1 MKSYKSLERRR
12 IDYEDDLVIVYDE
25 SGKQIYKGIEDY
37 EPMKDEP
44 WKWDSSEQVYKFKKY
59 IKVCLDL

>member
-1 MKSYKSLERRR
+1 MRKGKGR

-25 SGKQIYKGIEDY
+25 RGKVIYKGIEDY

-44 WKWDSSEQVYKFKKY
+44 WRWDET
-59 IKVCLDL
+59 IKGYRPEGYVKILIG